1 MFQIRFARPDD
12 DFAAVAQLYL
22 TAWRET
28 YRPWLPATWL
38 AKMTTAVWHPE
49 RSWRQTLLAFD
60 DQQLVGVCAFGPAR
74 DEKFT
79 GWGELRSI
87 YLLASVQHQ
96 GLGRDLLTQARATL
110 QQAGFSKVVLWVLAQ
125 NTPAQQFYQRL
136 GFRKTMIQKTQGI
149 IHEIAY
155 VWPADVPDVGSGES
169 PQFV

>member
-1 MFQIRFARPDD
+1 MFHIRFAQPGD

-22 TAWRET
+22 TTWRET

-38 AKMTTAVWHPE
+38 AKMTTAAWHPE
-49 RSWRQTLLAFD
+49 RNWRQTLLAFEGE
-60 DQQLVGVCAFGPAR
+60 QLVGVCAFGPAR
-74 DEKFT
+74 DTNFT

-96 GLGRDLLTQARATL
+96 GLGRDLVTQARATL
-110 QQAGFSKVVLWVLAQ
+110 QQTGFHKVMLWVLAE

-136 GFRKTMIQKTQGI
+136 GFRETTIRKTQGI

-155 VWPADVPDVGSGES
+155 VWPADGRAAGSGE
-169 PQFV
+169 